1 LQKKPINIET
11 ALIYGESDRFYHLID
26 PDADITDNEEDGP
39 NSEKNDVV
47 GLSVIN
53 I

>member
-1 LQKKPINIET
+1 
-11 ALIYGESDRFYHLID
+11 LID
-26 PDADITDNEEDGP
+26 PDAEINEENEEDGP